1 MLWLAIV
8 GIVFAVIGAFYYL
21 RVIKVMYFDEP
32 VGEAHAARAT
42 TARCASCFG
51 VNALAL
57 LVLGIFWNPLMAL
70 VPGTRSRL
78 NAERECRR
86 LRGLAIIRASHH
98 NSRS

>member
-21 RVIKVMYFDEP
+21 RVVKVMYFDEP
-32 VGEAHAARAT
+32 VGEPRAARAT
-42 TARCASCFG
+42 GRCASCFG

-70 VPGTRSRL
+70 VPARHRLMSR
-78 NAERECRR
+78 
-86 LRGLAIIRASHH
+86 
-98 NSRS
+98 